1 LGSYKEFFRK
11 TTVGA
16 WITGFFSV
24 CYSVFVGTMNPLT
37 LWRRWQSSKH
47 LQQIDRVGRSPL
59 FTGRVEKRGGG
70 YISIGHE
77 TSCEAR
83 LICHLPESRIE
94 IGDRAFLGGEVLIDA
109 AVSIHIGHDV
119 MIAFQ
124 SIITDH
130 NSHSLSWPE
139 RANDVLD
146 YRRGEENWQ
155 YVARKPVVIG
165 DRCWIGMRS
174 MILKGVEL
182 GEGCVVG
189 AGAIVTK
196 SFPPYSLIA
205 GNPAQLIRSL
215 EQE

>member
-1 LGSYKEFFRK
+1 LQNFF
-11 TTVGA
+11 GLLL
-16 WITGFFSV
+16 IISI
-24 CYSVFVGTMNPLT
+24 YTMNPLS
-37 LWRRWQSSKH
+37 LWRRWKSYKH
-47 LQQIDRVGRSPL
+47 LQQVDRVGRSPI
-59 FTGRVEKRGGG
+59 FTGRVEKHRGG
-70 YISIGHE
+70 YIAIGHE

-83 LICHLPESRIE
+83 LICRLPESRIE
-94 IGDRAFLGGEVLIDA
+94 IGDRAFLGGEVLIDT

-146 YRRGEENWQ
+146 HRRGQENWQ
-155 YVARKPVVIG
+155 HVARKPVVIG

>member
-1 LGSYKEFFRK
+1 MSGLQNFFR
-11 TTVGA
+11 
-16 WITGFFSV
+16 
-24 CYSVFVGTMNPLT
+24 FVVNISIHTMNPLS
-37 LWRRWQSSKH
+37 LWRRWKFYRH
-47 LQQIDRVGRSPL
+47 LQQVDRVGRSPI
-59 FTGRVEKRGGG
+59 FTGRVEKRNGGH
-70 YISIGHE
+70 ISIGHE
-77 TSCEAR
+77 TSCAAR
-83 LICHLPESRIE
+83 LLCHLPESRIE

-130 NSHSLSWPE
+130 NSHSLHWPE

-146 YRRGEENWQ
+146 YRRGQENWQ
-155 YVARKPVVIG
+155 HVARKSVVIG

-215 EQE
+215 QRE